1 MKSPDEDGSQ
11 RVMGDVAVLP
21 AVHTGGVV
29 DLEDNVIACELVGD
43 GEEGENEADDLR
55 SVFLHLYDHPQ
66 LSDAWRR
73 NEDGQVIAEYNFAS
87 TVDADRSGAAVTAT
101 TVRGDTLAL
110 DAGETGTCGIR
121 NEEESLERRA
131 SGAGRDE

>member
-29 DLEDNVIACELVGD
+29 DLEDTVTAYELVGD
-43 GEEGENEADDLR
+43 GEEGENEADDLH
-55 SVFLHLYDHPQ
+55 SVFLHLYDPPQ
-66 LSDAWRR
+66 LSVAWRR

-87 TVDADRSGAAVTAT
+87 TVDADRSGGAVTAT
-101 TVRGDTLAL
+101 TVRDTLAL

-121 NEEESLERRA
+121 NEEESLERWA